1 MGSFRAFRIP
11 RGPTDE
17 ARASRRDHTAPPP
30 QDEIDTMIRRTR
42 SAAQLC
48 SLLGILVTIH
58 LAAVPGRAAQ
68 WRQDADSFSRGSFVG
83 TEVDSAGSLS
93 LSSFRGANLAFG
105 AGAVAGE
112 NTLTGSRS
120 LTDGDPGTEWRFNN
134 KAEVL
139 GQWIQVDLGGDR
151 GVSRVRILP
160 GKTYNQR
167 PLFYLKGY
175 RIEVAA
181 EDTPDDWVLVAQLV
195 DNTHPTVDTTTD
207 STWIELDASGAP
219 LPVLGRY
226 VRMKIMREDP
236 PNWVSIG
243 EMELYGEGYRAS
255 GSFESEV
262 FDAGGPVNVGQVRFA
277 GTTPAS
283 TELQVQLRTSTDN
296 ETWEAWHRVAE
307 WELAVGDEGVASED
321 PEPARFLQ
329 YRVNMETYNPL
340 RTPTLAWVSVEYD
353 QHLFAAQVTGEIT
366 PLRPP
371 LGQETLFT
379 YTLDA
384 AVDAGDLGFDQVRIA
399 LPGTVQE
406 VRVDG
411 VALPTD
417 GYASTWN
424 ADELRLSLDPDYHVD
439 RTGSLEVDFTGV
451 LLRPTLAVRA
461 GVALGEAANYQNLAP
476 ASEDAWT
483 LVGRGIISSTLPPG
497 SVLVQPNPFNAGSG
511 PTRIRID
518 LAKVQIAQP
527 VSAAIYDLSGRRV
540 RRLWDAQPM
549 TAGRKVLEWD
559 GRSDGGSLVPPGH
572 YLLRVEVDADVEDV
586 WVGLVGVVY

>member
-1 MGSFRAFRIP
+1 
-11 RGPTDE
+11 
-17 ARASRRDHTAPPP
+17 
-30 QDEIDTMIRRTR
+30 MIRRTR
-42 SAAQLC
+42 SAPRLC
-48 SLLGILVTIH
+48 SFLGVLVAVQ
-58 LAAVPGRAAQ
+58 LAAAPCRAAQ

-105 AGAVAGE
+105 AAARAGE

-120 LTDGDPGTEWRFNN
+120 VTDGDPGTEWRFNN

-139 GQWIQVDLGGDR
+139 GEWIRIDLGGDR

-160 GKTYNQR
+160 GKTFTQR
-167 PLFYLKGY
+167 PRFFLKGY

-207 STWIELDASGAP
+207 TTWIELDASGIP

-243 EMELYGEGYRAS
+243 EIEVYGEGYRAS
-255 GSFESEV
+255 GTFESEV
-262 FDAGGPVNVGQVRFA
+262 FDAGDPVNVGQVRFA
-277 GTTPAS
+277 GTAPAG
-283 TELQVQLRTSTDN
+283 TQLQVQLRTSADN
-296 ETWEAWHRVAE
+296 ETWEPWHRVAE
-307 WELAVGDEGVASED
+307 WALAIGAEGVASED

-329 YRVNMETYNPL
+329 YRVSMETFNPL
-340 RTPTLAWVSVEYD
+340 RTPTLEWLSVEYD
-353 QHLFAAQVTGEIT
+353 QHLFAAQVTGQIT
-366 PLRPP
+366 PRRPL

-384 AVDAGDLGFDQVRIA
+384 TVGAGDLGFDQVRIA

-406 VRVDG
+406 VRMDG
-411 VALPTD
+411 VPLPAEAYT
-417 GYASTWN
+417 STWD
-424 ADELRLSLDPDYHVD
+424 AYELRLALGTDFRVD
-439 RTGSLEVDFTGV
+439 RTESLEVDFTGV

-461 GVALGEAANYQNLAP
+461 GVALGEAANYQNVAP

-497 SVLVQPNPFNAGSG
+497 SVLVRPNPFNAGSG
-511 PTRIRID
+511 PTQIRID

-527 VSAAIYDLSGRRV
+527 VSAAIYDLSGRQV
-540 RRLWDAQPM
+540 RTLWDAQPM
-549 TAGRKVLEWD
+549 TAGRKVLKWD

-572 YLLRVEVDADVEDV
+572 YLLRVQVDADVGDV
-586 WVGLVGVVY
+586 WIGLVAVVY

>member
-1 MGSFRAFRIP
+1 
-11 RGPTDE
+11 
-17 ARASRRDHTAPPP
+17 
-30 QDEIDTMIRRTR
+30 MIQRSL
-42 SAAQLC
+42 SAARLS
-48 SLLGILVTIH
+48 SLLGVLVAVH
-58 LAAVPGRAAQ
+58 LAAAPGRAAQ
-68 WRQDADSFSRGSFVG
+68 WRQDADSFSHGSFVG

-105 AGAVAGE
+105 AAAVAGE

-160 GKTYNQR
+160 GKTFNQR

-175 RIEVAA
+175 RLEVAA

-195 DNTHPTVDTTTD
+195 DNIHPTVDTTTD
-207 STWIELDASGAP
+207 STWIELDASGGP

-226 VRMKIMREDP
+226 VRMKITREDP

-243 EMELYGEGYRAS
+243 EMEVYGEGYRAS
-255 GSFESEV
+255 GTFESEV
-262 FDAGGPVNVGQVRFA
+262 FDTGGPVNVGQVRFVGTALA
-277 GTTPAS
+277 GT
-283 TELQVQLRTSTDN
+283 ELHVQLRTSPDN
-296 ETWEAWHRVAE
+296 EAWEAWHRVAE

-340 RTPTLAWVSVEYD
+340 RTPALEWLSVEYD
-353 QHLFAAQVTGEIT
+353 QHLFATQVTGEIT
-366 PLRPP
+366 PLRPV

-384 AVDAGDLGFDQVRIA
+384 TIGAGDLGFDQVRIA

-411 VALPTD
+411 VALPTA
-417 GYASTWN
+417 GYTPIWDAE
-424 ADELRLSLDPDYHVD
+424 ALRLSLDPDYRVD
-439 RTGSLEVDFTGV
+439 HTGSLEVDFTGV
-451 LLRPTLAVRA
+451 LLRPTLAVRG
-461 GVALGEAANYQNLAP
+461 GVALGEGVNYQNLAP

-497 SVLVQPNPFNAGSG
+497 SVRVQPNPFNAGSG
-511 PTRIRID
+511 PTQIRID
-518 LAKVQIAQP
+518 LAKVQTAQP

-559 GRSDGGSLVPPGH
+559 GRSDGGSLVPSGH
-572 YLLRVEVDADVEDV
+572 YLLRVEVEADVEDV